1 VPGVQARS
9 RPFWIWLSVACAGGL
24 ALRLSYVFVVKAH
37 FVLWGDAFY
46 YNRQAS
52 LLAAGKGFI
61 EPFKYVYGHQSVAA
75 ADHPPLL
82 PIVLAVSDKI
92 GLSSLTSHKVI
103 ICLIGVLTIAVV
115 ALVAR
120 RLAGDRAGIIAAL
133 LGALYPGFWI
143 HDGQI
148 LAEPLAMLAVAVAVL
163 LAYRFW
169 SRPGPALAIGVGV
182 ACGLAALTRSE
193 LVLLVPLLAAPL
205 ALLARDRSLRRRLG
219 LAGLAVLAALVTM
232 APWLV
237 RNTVTFKHPVYLSS
251 QFDPTLTVANCDNT
265 YYGQSVGSWY
275 FYCGANLHPP
285 PGDESVADQYYRHV
299 ATTYIGQHLSR
310 LPVVALARV
319 GRTWGL
325 YQPIGQTHI
334 DTIDG
339 YELTVNEIHLYSYYA
354 LAVGAVAGA
363 VILRRRRVPILP
375 LVSVVV
381 AVTIGVIVTYGSTR
395 FRAPGEVAI
404 VALAAVG
411 ADALLSL
418 RRSSR
423 APDTAGEQVDDAGA
437 VLEPAVSGGDPT
449 EVSS

>member
-1 VPGVQARS
+1 
-9 RPFWIWLSVACAGGL
+9 LSVACAGGL
-24 ALRLSYVFVVKAH
+24 TLRLCYVFIVKAH
-37 FVLWGDAFY
+37 FALWGDAFY

-82 PIVLAVSDKI
+82 PILLAAADKI
-92 GLSSLTSHKVI
+92 GLSSLTSHKVL
-103 ICLIGVLTIAVV
+103 ICLIGVLTIIVV
-115 ALVAR
+115 ALIAR
-120 RLAGDRAGIIAAL
+120 RVAGDRAGIIAAV

-169 SRPGPALAIGVGV
+169 SRPGPMLAIGVGL
-182 ACGLAALTRSE
+182 ACGLAALSRSE
-193 LVLLVPLLAAPL
+193 LVALVPLLAAPL
-205 ALLARDRSLRRRLG
+205 ALLARGHSVGRRLG
-219 LAGLAVLAALVTM
+219 LAGLSVLAALVIM
-232 APWLV
+232 APWLI
-237 RNTVTFKHPVYLSS
+237 RNTVTFTHPVYLSS

-265 YYGQSVGSWY
+265 YYGPSVGSWY
-275 FYCGANLHPP
+275 FNCGASLHPP
-285 PGDESVADQYYRHV
+285 PGDESVADQYYRQV
-299 ATTYIGQHLSR
+299 ATTYVRHHLSR
-310 LPVVALARV
+310 VPVVVAARI
-319 GRTWGL
+319 GRTWAL
-325 YQPIGQTHI
+325 YQPLGQTHI

-339 YELTVNEIHLYSYYA
+339 YELTVNQIHLFSYYV

-363 VILRRRRVPILP
+363 VILRRRRVPVFP

-381 AVTIGVIVTYGSTR
+381 AVTVGVVVTYGSTR

-411 ADALLSL
+411 ADGLLSL

-423 APDTAGEQVDDAGA
+423 AADTASEPAGDGDGA
-437 VLEPAVSGGDPT
+437 LEPAVHSGDPT